1 MRSSQLGFSVLL
13 LAGLLA
19 ACEER
24 RQAPG
29 PGGGSDSGQAAD
41 SGVAPAD
48 SGSASDDGSLP
59 GEDSGAAQDAAP
71 GPADGAEAS
80 DAADDAGAAL
90 ADSGQADAGAPPT
103 ADAGQATRDA
113 GTAAGCGRA
122 GVATGIHGV
131 DTTVNGLQRH
141 YQVFVP
147 ASYDPQVPLRV
158 VFTFHGLGGN
168 GDQIR
173 SYLSLE
179 TESAGQAIIVYPDGR
194 VVPNIGR
201 TGWEEADLG
210 FFDAMLSEL
219 SRDYCVDLGRVFAT
233 GHSFGGY
240 MTNLV
245 GCQRGDIV
253 KAVAP
258 VSGGTIGGVCRGPV
272 AAWLAHGDN
281 DPTVPQSEGIAARD
295 QWRQTNGCGT
305 TTVPTSEPDCLSY
318 EGCPANAPVTWCSF
332 SGGHYPLPAYTR
344 AAIWEFFRVR

>member
-1 MRSSQLGFSVLL
+1 MRSSQLGITVLL

-19 ACEER
+19 CEER
-24 RQAPG
+24 RQGPG
-29 PGGGSDSGQAAD
+29 PGGSSDGGQAAD
-41 SGVAPAD
+41 SGEARAD
-48 SGSASDDGSLP
+48 SGQDADASAQP
-59 GEDSGAAQDAAP
+59 GEDSGVALDAAP
-71 GPADGAEAS
+71 STADAG
-80 DAADDAGAAL
+80 AADDAGTAP
-90 ADSGQADAGAPPT
+90 ADAGEPDAGTAPV
-103 ADAGQATRDA
+103 DAGQAALDA
-113 GTAAGCGRA
+113 GRAAGCGRG

-131 DTTVNGLQRH
+131 DTMVNGLQRH
-141 YQVFVP
+141 YQVYVP
-147 ASYDPQVPLRV
+147 PSYDPQVPLRL

-210 FFDAMLSEL
+210 FFDAMLSEV

-281 DPTVPQSEGIAARD
+281 DPTVPQSEGIAARE
-295 QWRQTNGCGT
+295 QWRQTNGCST
-305 TTVPTSEPDCLSY
+305 TTAPTSEPDCQSY
-318 EGCPANAPVTWCSF
+318 QGCPADAPVTWCSF

>member
-1 MRSSQLGFSVLL
+1 MRSSQLGIAVLL
-13 LAGLLA
+13 LAGALA

-24 RQAPG
+24 RQTPG
-29 PGGGSDSGQAAD
+29 PGGS
-41 SGVAPAD
+41 
-48 SGSASDDGSLP
+48 
-59 GEDSGAAQDAAP
+59 
-71 GPADGAEAS
+71 
-80 DAADDAGAAL
+80 
-90 ADSGQADAGAPPT
+90 ADSGQGADSGQSTDGAQITDTGGAAPDAGRTEADVGEVA
-103 ADAGQATRDA
+103 ADAGQVVADAGDGPLPDGGPADTGAASTDAGLATRDA
-113 GTAAGCGRA
+113 GTAGGCGRS
-122 GVATGIHGV
+122 GVATGLRAV
-131 DTTVNGLQRH
+131 DTMVNGQQRH

-147 ASYDPQVPLRV
+147 ANYDPQVPLRL

-179 TESAGQAIIVYPDGR
+179 TESAGQALIVYPDGR

-201 TGWEEADLG
+201 TGWEEADLS
-210 FFDAMLSEL
+210 FFDVMLSEL
-219 SRDYCVDLGRVFAT
+219 SRDYCVDLGRIFAT

-305 TTVPTSEPDCLSY
+305 TTVPTSEPDCQSY
-318 EGCPANAPVTWCSF
+318 EGCPADAPVTWCSF

>member
-1 MRSSQLGFSVLL
+1 M
-13 LAGLLA
+13 LAGVLA

-24 RQAPG
+24 RQIPG
-29 PGGGSDSGQAAD
+29 NGSTDSGQAAD
-41 SGVAPAD
+41 GGQA
-48 SGSASDDGSLP
+48 
-59 GEDSGAAQDAAP
+59 
-71 GPADGAEAS
+71 
-80 DAADDAGAAL
+80 
-90 ADSGQADAGAPPT
+90 ADSGQSVDSGGPATDAGHAEADAGEVAV
-103 ADAGQATRDA
+103 DAGDIVVDAGGGPRPDGGAPDAGTPSNDAGAVTRDA
-113 GTAAGCGRA
+113 GTAGGCGRA
-122 GVATGIHGV
+122 GVATGLRAV
-131 DTTVNGLQRH
+131 DTMVSGQLRH

-147 ASYDPQVPLRV
+147 ASYDPQVPLRLI
-158 VFTFHGLGGN
+158 FTFHGLGGN

-179 TESAGQAIIVYPDGR
+179 TESAGQALIVYPDGR

-201 TGWEEADLG
+201 TGWEEADLS
-210 FFDAMLSEL
+210 FFDVMLSEL

-253 KAVAP
+253 RAVAP

-281 DPTVPQSEGIAARD
+281 DPTVAQSEGIAARD
-295 QWRQTNGCGT
+295 QWRQVNGCGT
-305 TTVPTSEPDCLSY
+305 TTVPTSEPDCQSY
-318 EGCPANAPVTWCSF
+318 EGCPADAPVTWCSF

-344 AAIWEFFRVR
+344 AAIWEFFRIR